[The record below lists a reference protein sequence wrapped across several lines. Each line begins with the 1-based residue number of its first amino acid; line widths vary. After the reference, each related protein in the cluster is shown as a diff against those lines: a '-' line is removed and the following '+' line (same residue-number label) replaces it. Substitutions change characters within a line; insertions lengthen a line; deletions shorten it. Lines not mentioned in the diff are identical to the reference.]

1 MQTIS
6 DNIQTTAPKTLQS
19 ETETPLSSW
28 GGAGGGAYHFI
39 TTWRVKASREE
50 VYRILEDVDT
60 LADWWPAVY
69 LDVKVRKKG
78 QPGGIGKLVSLYTK
92 GWLPYTL
99 RWDFLVTVADFPS
112 GFALRASGDFI
123 GEGAWHFE
131 QDGDTCI
138 VTYDW
143 KISAEKPIL
152 RKLTW
157 LLRSVF
163 SANHEWAMRKG
174 LGSLELELR
183 RRRGEINIPPP
194 PGPTFPHNLLKNK
207 VF

>member
-6 DNIQTTAPKTLQS
+6 NDVQTTTPMTLQN
-19 ETETPLSSW
+19 ET
-28 GGAGGGAYHFI
+28 ADYHFI
-39 TTWRVKASREE
+39 TTWKLKATREE
-50 VYRILEDVDT
+50 VYQILEDVDT

-69 LDVKVRKKG
+69 LDVKVREKG
-78 QPGGIGKLVSLYTK
+78 QPGGVGKLVSLYTK

-99 RWDFLVTVADFPS
+99 RWDFRVTATDFPS
-112 GFALRASGDFI
+112 GFALRASGDFV
-123 GEGAWHFE
+123 GEGVWHFQ
-131 QDGDTCI
+131 QDGDFCT

-152 RKLTW
+152 KKLTW
-157 LLRSVF
+157 LLRSIF

-174 LGSLELELR
+174 LESLELELR
-183 RRRGEINIPPP
+183 RRRGETHVPPP
-194 PGPTFPHNLLKNK
+194 PSPAFPHNLLNNK